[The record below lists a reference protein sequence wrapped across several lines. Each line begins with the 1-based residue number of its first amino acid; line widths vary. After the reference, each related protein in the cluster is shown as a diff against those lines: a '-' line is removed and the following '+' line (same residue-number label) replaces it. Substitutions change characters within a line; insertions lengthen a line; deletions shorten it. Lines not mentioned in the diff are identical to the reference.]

1 MSTATCAYNSH
12 HACTICC
19 HAGTTCHH
27 VGTLCHHVG
36 TTCHREGT
44 TCLHVGTLSIM
55 HARYDYA
62 CTLSHHMGTLCQYAI
77 MQAHISSCS
86 DTICIMQAYCAG
98 ESTCTILSILQYTC
112 TICHMA
118 TCNNMS
124 SDWIRMY
131 IFVFSNNN
139 NSQYIKW
146 DKLAIQ
152 HNYILLLCSVSNN
165 A

>member
-1 MSTATCAYNSH
+1 MSLWGVNCVKFHRHNISNMSTATCAYNSH

-62 CTLSHHMGTLCQYAI
+62 CTLSHHMGSLCQYAI
-77 MQAHISSCS
+77 MQAQS
-86 DTICIMQAYCAG
+86 
-98 ESTCTILSILQYTC
+98 
-112 TICHMA
+112 
-118 TCNNMS
+118 
-124 SDWIRMY
+124 
-131 IFVFSNNN
+131 
-139 NSQYIKW
+139 
-146 DKLAIQ
+146 AIQ
-152 HNYILLLCSVSNN
+152 FNQFTVCIYQYVYAICRMPTSMHNMLSGE
-165 A
+165 